1 MRMKPLPAAL
11 LAATLSISALPALA
25 STLSFPDGICSAA
38 VDGSGAMIAC
48 GNYTRINQAHGDVA
62 GLLDVTYTSV
72 NSATPASLM
81 YWGPGYNN
89 LPSAVFADGGDGAS
103 FARITLTPAAG
114 QMVSLQGFDL
124 GAYPYTTLGTHV
136 RVFALGG
143 NNDSYNGPV
152 GTPGGGAT
160 HFSFSNLQSSSGI
173 VIEWEN
179 SAWNVGMNNI
189 EYSLAPVPEPAGY
202 ALMLAGLAALGFMA
216 KRRQG

>member
-1 MRMKPLPAAL
+1 MRFALLPAAL
-11 LAATLSISALPALA
+11 LATTLSMPAMA
-25 STLSFPDGICSAA
+25 DTLTFPDGICSSA

-48 GNYTRINQAHGDVA
+48 GNYSRINQAHGDVA
-62 GLLDVTYTSV
+62 GMLDVSYTSV
-72 NSATPASLM
+72 NSNDPASLM
-81 YWGPGYNN
+81 FWGPGYNT

-124 GAYPYTTLGTHV
+124 GAFPNSTLNTHV
-136 RVFALGG
+136 RVFAQGG
-143 NNDSYNGPV
+143 NSFSYDGMV
-152 GTPGGGAT
+152 GSPGGNAT
-160 HFSFSNLQSSSGI
+160 HFVFGNLHSGTGI

-189 EYSLAPVPEPAGY
+189 EYSLAPVPEPESY
-202 ALMLAGLAALGFMA
+202 ALMLAGLAVLGLMV